1 MIAPTF
7 TSFISH
13 YLSWRMAFFLLVPVV
28 LIQFILLLKVSA
40 EWKSEKKPIDN
51 VGSLMYAL
59 MTILI
64 TLGICNLHTYGL
76 ALVIISGLLIY
87 LFIRYEKK
95 KENPI
100 FKVSLLKNTR
110 FMIGN
115 YAGSATYFV
124 TSISTVVVSYHL
136 LYIMDMPV
144 HFVGLMML
152 ITPVTMIFI
161 SVMAGRLTVKY
172 DERVI

>member
-1 MIAPTF
+1 MEKRKEAYRQCGI
-7 TSFISH
+7 
-13 YLSWRMAFFLLVPVV
+13 
-28 LIQFILLLKVSA
+28 LI
-40 EWKSEKKPIDN
+40 
-51 VGSLMYAL
+51 YAL

-110 FMIGN
+110 FMMKLCRKRYILCDFNIHCSGILSPIVYYG
-115 YAGSATYFV
+115 YACTFCRSYDAYNTCHYDIH
-124 TSISTVVVSYHL
+124 ISY
-136 LYIMDMPV
+136 
-144 HFVGLMML
+144 
-152 ITPVTMIFI
+152 
-161 SVMAGRLTVKY
+161 GRKAY
-172 DERVI
+172 CKI